1 MTVVVVENRGRD
13 VAAFLCD
20 LAPYLQ
26 GYDYACFMHDKK
38 AIQTK
43 PGSVGASFGYV
54 CNENVCKNAAHV
66 LNVLCEFEN
75 DPYLGILCPPYPTHG
90 LYFMNM
96 CSGGWGPN
104 FENTKKL
111 LKELGLDVPISG
123 EE

>member
-1 MTVVVVENRGRD
+1 MVGGRD
-13 VAAFLCD
+13 VWCGSSAQPWLPQ
-20 LAPYLQ
+20 LR

-75 DPYLGILCPPYPTHG
+75 DP
-90 LYFMNM
+90 
-96 CSGGWGPN
+96 
-104 FENTKKL
+104 
-111 LKELGLDVPISG
+111 
-123 EE
+123 